1 MIKKNYLLLAI
12 LIIVYSPKLKSQTSL
27 SAGDL
32 AFVSMKVAGSG
43 SDAFSFITFKDLC
56 ANTVI
61 YFSDMPYRNTGGFCA
76 FPQEFCVSLT
86 VTTKI
91 PAGTIVKYIDGTP
104 GTCTMPAGAGTIAYA
119 FATAANQNMGFSSSN
134 DNIFAFQGTYAS
146 PTFIASLKTSAYTA
160 SGSVNCSNR
169 AHTELPSGLTLG
181 TNAVFKALGGNDVIK
196 YTGTTSGTIAA
207 IKSAIFNSANWTA
220 TSTDFSGTISLSNAV
235 TATCTFLPVE
245 LTDFNATSEN
255 ERVKLDWTTATE
267 QNSDYFIVE
276 RSVNCIDFEPIL
288 KVAAAGFS
296 NEEIHYEDFDV
307 KPFYGINYYKLRQI
321 DFDGQEAFFD
331 IKSVNF
337 QTNNAANFS
346 VFPNPFENIFNV
358 HFNIAESLT
367 LKVEVS
373 DNQGKIVYLS
383 EFKALSGW
391 NFYEINLSE
400 NSAGNYLCKLI
411 NTENLEVIGRSIVIK
426 K

>member
-1 MIKKNYLLLAI
+1 MI
-12 LIIVYSPKLKSQTSL
+12 VFSPETKSQTSL

-56 ANTVI
+56 PSTVI

-146 PTFIASLKTSAYTA
+146 PSFIASLKTAAYTA

-169 AHTELPSGLTLG
+169 AHTELPSSLTLG

-207 IKSAIFNSANWTA
+207 IKAAIFNATNWSNS
-220 TSTDFSGTISLSNAV
+220 STDFSGTISLSNAV
-235 TATCTFLPVE
+235 TVTCTYLPVE
-245 LTDFNATSEN
+245 LIDFSATLEN
-255 ERVKLDWTTATE
+255 ERVKLEWTTATE

-276 RSVNCIDFEPIL
+276 RSVNCIDFEPLL

-296 NEEIHYEDFDV
+296 NEVIHYEDFDL

-321 DFDGQEAFFD
+321 DFDGQEAFYD
-331 IKSVNF
+331 IKSVNYKTD
-337 QTNNAANFS
+337 QSLNFS
-346 VFPNPFENIFNV
+346 VFPNPFENIFNL
-358 HFNIAESLT
+358 HFNVNDNKL

-373 DNQGKIVYLS
+373 DNQGKIVFSS
-383 EFKALSGW
+383 EFKALAGW
-391 NFYEINLSE
+391 NFYEIDLSE

-411 NTENLEVIGRSIVIK
+411 DIDSLQVIGKSNVIK

>member
-1 MIKKNYLLLAI
+1 M
-12 LIIVYSPKLKSQTSL
+12 
-27 SAGDL
+27 
-32 AFVSMKVAGSG
+32 
-43 SDAFSFITFKDLC
+43 
-56 ANTVI
+56 
-61 YFSDMPYRNTGGFCA
+61 
-76 FPQEFCVSLT
+76 
-86 VTTKI
+86 
-91 PAGTIVKYIDGTP
+91 
-104 GTCTMPAGAGTIAYA
+104 
-119 FATAANQNMGFSSSN
+119 
-134 DNIFAFQGTYAS
+134 
-146 PTFIASLKTSAYTA
+146 
-160 SGSVNCSNR
+160 
-169 AHTELPSGLTLG
+169 
-181 TNAVFKALGGNDVIK
+181 
-196 YTGTTSGTIAA
+196 
-207 IKSAIFNSANWTA
+207 
-220 TSTDFSGTISLSNAV
+220 
-235 TATCTFLPVE
+235 
-245 LTDFNATSEN
+245 
-255 ERVKLDWTTATE
+255 DWTTATE